1 MASTIAASVYGDI
14 SPLPTGLRTFT
25 TFPDLLMIPEWV
37 FGGLVWILVAST
49 TVAEPLL
56 QGWVMFVSIFC
67 FVFTSILIILYC
79 IGVHGG
85 KSSWT
90 TIDAFYHFIAAM
102 FYLSA
107 SVLQAY
113 TTIDLVGF
121 GEIYQENIAAV
132 VFAYI
137 ATVLYVVHAVPS
149 LFRWKR
155 SP

>member
-1 MASTIAASVYGDI
+1 MYIFV
-14 SPLPTGLRTFT
+14 PLFQ
-25 TFPDLLMIPEWV
+25 V

-90 TIDAFYHFIAAM
+90 TIV
-102 FYLSA
+102 S
-107 SVLQAY
+107 
-113 TTIDLVGF
+113 
-121 GEIYQENIAAV
+121 
-132 VFAYI
+132 
-137 ATVLYVVHAVPS
+137 
-149 LFRWKR
+149 
-155 SP
+155 